1 MRYTLVTEIFGNTSD
16 APVVSMLHI
25 EACLHV
31 IRKEKKK
38 ERKEGRKKE
47 RKRDVGGGG
56 RRWEAALYL
65 PRTMG

>member
-1 MRYTLVTEIFGNTSD
+1 MRYTLVTEIFVNTSD

-31 IRKEKKK
+31 IRKDRKK
-38 ERKEGRKKE
+38 ERKEE
-47 RKRDVGGGG
+47 RKREVGGGG

>member
-31 IRKEKKK
+31 IRKERKK
-38 ERKEGRKKE
+38 ERKEE
-47 RKRDVGGGG
+47 RKREVGGGG